1 MRIVLVG
8 DVMLGRLVN
17 RHLASVP
24 PEHPWGDTL
33 SLLRSADALIVNL
46 ECVISDRGE
55 PWPGR
60 IFTFRSDLKNVAVLT
75 AAGVT
80 AVSLANNHSMDYGG
94 GARGLHR
101 RSGPTR
107 NPAGRSRLLHRSG
120 MLARRLPGWRHA
132 RGVCR
137 VHG

>member
-24 PEHPWGDTL
+24 PEYPWGDTL
-33 SLLRSADALIVNL
+33 SLLRSADALIINL
-46 ECVISDRGE
+46 ECVMSDREE
-55 PWPGR
+55 PWPEK

-80 AVSLANNHSMDYGG
+80 AISLANNHAMDYGPEALQDCVDVLVRHG
-94 GARGLHR
+94 IRTMGAGSSIEAACR
-101 RSGPTR
+101 
-107 NPAGRSRLLHRSG
+107 PADFR
-120 MLARRLPGWRHA
+120 
-132 RGVCR
+132 
-137 VHG
+137 